1 MLFWD
6 MKEGRII
13 DQIYGGFAFVGIH
26 ENEVQV
32 LVEEALTSQKY
43 DRDVDKFS
51 KVLGRKMYL
60 GFYTLGV
67 TPEKLTVLDLVRWK
81 PS

>member
-1 MLFWD
+1 M
-6 MKEGRII
+6 
-13 DQIYGGFAFVGIH
+13 
-26 ENEVQV
+26 